1 MTGEYR
7 ETVSQLAEK
16 LVAEALLLAEDV
28 KVVVDNCMD
37 RWAAAQSGASS
48 QPVYSDLHCSSSMS
62 TTHTVWALLSHAL
75 RQVSGIL
82 RSSSQETVS
91 LLLILRLQLQSF
103 RFRWDDQVIKVVIYL
118 TATSFWTYF

>member
-1 MTGEYR
+1 LFSPVTGEYR

-75 RQVSGIL
+75 RAGEWYPPQLEPGNSF
-82 RSSSQETVS
+82 SSAYSS
-91 LLLILRLQLQSF
+91 ASAAKL
-103 RFRWDDQVIKVVIYL
+103 
-118 TATSFWTYF
+118 

>member
-37 RWAAAQSGASS
+37 RWSAAQSGASS
-48 QPVYSDLHCSSSMS
+48 QPVYLDLHCSSSSMS
-62 TTHTVWALLSHAL
+62 TTRQYRLCSVWALLSHAL
-75 RQVSGIL
+75 RAGEWYPPQLEPGNSFSSA
-82 RSSSQETVS
+82 SSSAS
-91 LLLILRLQLQSF
+91 AAKL
-103 RFRWDDQVIKVVIYL
+103 
-118 TATSFWTYF
+118 